1 MCIVGSGGWVNVGT
15 TANIWE
21 LMEEKSQVA
30 VCYVG
35 SSSTNKGLELCL
47 MINFCPFWKTGKG
60 KNL

>member
-1 MCIVGSGGWVNVGT
+1 
-15 TANIWE
+15 
-21 LMEEKSQVA
+21 MEEKSQVA